1 MRLFRRRRQVADDN
15 GMLPVAK
22 KEPRTSR
29 RIGDGF
35 FQRMRDLVRPI
46 RVAPSP
52 VIKQEPSRRSR
63 TSKDILFG
71 DDTIYSPF
79 SLKEL
84 PHSTSRNRTSKRF
97 PLQDTEELLRTHN
110 LLKILDSSPKT
121 LNHNTITKY
130 LNRQNYDG
138 YGITEIKLYRED
150 LSNILNT
157 YKEDIK
163 RLLKSTLQQSNNIET
178 IEIDVPYL
186 IPVILELE
194 PRKLSTIQ
202 GLILRSDYES
212 PKPITDEVIFY
223 LLSMIGKMEN
233 LEELEFSQFE
243 IDVGNFKGG
252 LSFNDLFRSIVRL
265 NKLGK
270 ITFNGNVFT
279 DNVKEGEYDDF
290 NNKYFSKDGVRRTDL
305 DRIRILVEWIIN
317 NREPR
322 ILGFNAYKVYIHSNF
337 WKTHVQQQNRYNRMK
352 TPDDSKEKQAYLKE
366 QRSNLPK
373 ISDVRFED
381 FLKDDEAVKGWLKW
395 LIINEGDI
403 RDIGDIVERLRIVI
417 GYFKNN
423 IDSIVKFFEEN
434 QELQSIII
442 SEFNRKVASTYKP
455 RPNDEYNR
463 IITEIIGDKLVRSR
477 GGRKAPKKTPK
488 QPTKPPKAPK
498 KTPKQSTKPPKA
510 PKKMP
515 KQSTKPPKALT
526 KTPKQPKKPTT
537 VARKAPTKPTTVA
550 RKVNKKK

>member
-1 MRLFRRRRQVADDN
+1 MRLFRRRIPVTDDN
-15 GMLPVAK
+15 GMRPVAK

-46 RVAPSP
+46 RVAPTP

-63 TSKDILFG
+63 TSNKMSFG

-84 PHSTSRNRTSKRF
+84 SHSTSRNRTSKRS

-130 LNRQNYDG
+130 LNRRYYDAS
-138 YGITEIKLYRED
+138 GITGIKLYGEY
-150 LSNILNT
+150 LPKTPI
-157 YKEDIK
+157 YKERIIE
-163 RLLKSTLQQSNNIET
+163 LLKSTLQQSNNIET

-186 IPVILELE
+186 IPVILESE
-194 PRKLSTIQ
+194 PRKLSIIKK
-202 GLILRSDYES
+202 LILRSDYES
-212 PKPITDEVIFY
+212 PKPITDYVIFD
-223 LLSMIGKMEN
+223 LLSMIGKMDN

-252 LSFNDLFRSIVRL
+252 LTFNDLIRSIVTL
-265 NKLGK
+265 KSLKK

-290 NNKYFSKDGVRRTDL
+290 NNKYFSADGVRRTDL
-305 DRIRILVEWIIN
+305 DSIRIIVEWIIN
-317 NREPR
+317 NRER
-322 ILGFNAYKVYIHSNF
+322 KIRGFNAYEVYKSSDYWN
-337 WKTHVQQQNRYNRMK
+337 N
-352 TPDDSKEKQAYLKE
+352 YLKQKKKAE
-366 QRSNLPK
+366 RRQSTNLPK
-373 ISDVRFED
+373 ISDVSFET

-395 LIINEGDI
+395 LIINKGDI
-403 RDIGDIVERLRIVI
+403 RDIGNIVERLRIVI
-417 GYFKNN
+417 GYFENN

-442 SEFNRKVASTYKP
+442 SEFDKIVASTYKP

-463 IITEIIGDKLVRSR
+463 IITEIIGDKLVKSR

-498 KTPKQSTKPPKA
+498 KTPKQSTKPK
-510 PKKMP
+510 
-515 KQSTKPPKALT
+515 
-526 KTPKQPKKPTT
+526 KTPKQPKKPTK
-537 VARKAPTKPTTVA
+537 VARKAPTKPKVA